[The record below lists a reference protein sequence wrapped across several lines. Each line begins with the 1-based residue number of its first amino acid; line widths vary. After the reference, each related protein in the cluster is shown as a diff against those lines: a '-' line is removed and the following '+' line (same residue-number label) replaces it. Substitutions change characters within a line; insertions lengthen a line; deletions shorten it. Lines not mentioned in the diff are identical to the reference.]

1 MATSTKTGNFALDRN
16 SSQGGAVRMTSAS
29 NVSQGNGG
37 TSLPCRFCFVSTA
50 ASQTAPVKF
59 NIGAAASA
67 TLGAEIPVETT
78 LTIPIDDVSKLFFYT
93 GGASDTVDVT
103 WLI

>member
-1 MATSTKTGNFALDRN
+1 MATDKKTGNFALDRN

-37 TSLPCRFCFVSTA
+37 TRLPCRFCFVSAPA
-50 ASQTAPVKF
+50 ANTAPTKF

-67 TLGAEIPVETT
+67 TLGAEIPEGTS
-78 LTIPIDDVSKLFFYT
+78 LAIPIDDVSKLYFYT
-93 GGASDTVDVT
+93 GGATDVVDVT
-103 WLI
+103 WMI